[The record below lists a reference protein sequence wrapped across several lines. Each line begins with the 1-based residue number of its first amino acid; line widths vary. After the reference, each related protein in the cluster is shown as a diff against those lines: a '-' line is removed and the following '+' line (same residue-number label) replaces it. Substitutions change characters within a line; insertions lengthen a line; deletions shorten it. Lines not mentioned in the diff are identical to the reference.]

1 MKRLHILISL
11 FTLTLSYGVT
21 GQTLNAYVK
30 GAQEAFEK
38 KDYYSA
44 YNFLRI
50 AHEIEPNN
58 VVHTYSLAEA
68 ARHYSAFTMA
78 EKYYAEVDSSANA
91 NDYPAT
97 NYWLG
102 YVKERLGKYQEAL
115 DHYNI
120 YLSEHNSED
129 TLLTS
134 QAQKHVEICAWAIR
148 ELENRDTLLTL
159 V

>member
-1 MKRLHILISL
+1 MKRQLYTHLLLHDSAA
-11 FTLTLSYGVT
+11 SAWPRA
-21 GQTLNAYVK
+21 QTLNAYAK

-38 KDYYSA
+38 KDYYTA

-58 VVHTYSLAEA
+58 IVHTYNLAEA
-68 ARHYSAFTMA
+68 ARHYAAFTMA

-102 YVKERLGKYQEAL
+102 YVKR
-115 DHYNI
+115 
-120 YLSEHNSED
+120 
-129 TLLTS
+129 TS
-134 QAQKHVEICAWAIR
+134 W
-148 ELENRDTLLTL
+148 
-159 V
+159 